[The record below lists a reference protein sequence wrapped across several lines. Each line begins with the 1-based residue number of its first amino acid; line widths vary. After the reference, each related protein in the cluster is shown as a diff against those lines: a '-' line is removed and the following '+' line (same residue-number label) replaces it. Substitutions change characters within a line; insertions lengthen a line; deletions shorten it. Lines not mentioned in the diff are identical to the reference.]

1 MARPPPTRKQDTPLR
16 RALQVSR
23 ALRAQTTP
31 KSLERMA
38 ARVCKLENPPKRFR
52 LGVNTKAQGSTLRL
66 RLRSQSR
73 CCSIIEQQH
82 SKAQRGFASPTP
94 PTWKDLPNST
104 HCLSRL
110 PWKPSTPHLQT
121 TDPLCFQRHQPSTT
135 GGSSWHHVRHPGGNQ

>member
-31 KSLERMA
+31 KSRERMA
-38 ARVCKLENPPKRFR
+38 ARVCKLENPP
-52 LGVNTKAQGSTLRL
+52 NPSGSQY
-66 RLRSQSR
+66 QSPGKHTTPEAPSPEPVLLYHR
-73 CCSIIEQQH
+73 ATQH

-135 GGSSWHHVRHPGGNQ
+135 GGSSWHHVKHPGGNQ

>member
-66 RLRSQSR
+66 RLRPQSR
-73 CCSIIEQQH
+73 CCSIIEQHSTPKPRQDSLPLPHPPGRICQIQH
-82 SKAQRGFASPTP
+82 TASPGFPGSP
-94 PTWKDLPNST
+94 PHRTYKLQIP
-104 HCLSRL
+104 CASRGTSQA
-110 PWKPSTPHLQT
+110 PPVGP
-121 TDPLCFQRHQPSTT
+121 
-135 GGSSWHHVRHPGGNQ
+135 PGTM